1 MRRNAKHT
9 VTCYDAQPLYACL
22 GPCSLF
28 MFDPITTLAQAY
40 HSDPVHYFHALNG
53 LSDFIWL
60 DSGRPASTQG
70 RYDIF
75 CAEAKSKVIIDS
87 QGKHWLNEQGA
98 KQAISPMQFDK
109 WVSKHTKPTVHQNQS
124 AQALPFIGGIIGYMG
139 YAWQNTEYKLPISED
154 YTGNIAELFAFD
166 WALVIDHQ
174 NQSACLVDASSTPET
189 VHELERISALL
200 SSAENNFAAQNGNG
214 ITGNFSCSQF
224 TADTTREQYH
234 AAIDDIHEYI
244 LSGDCY
250 QVNFAQRFSAEFKGE
265 LDTAYLK
272 LRAATPSPFSAYFK
286 TAKNPIL
293 SLSPERFLAFDG
305 KQVLTQPIKG
315 SSPRGRTPE
324 EDAALA
330 QALLASE
337 KNRAENVMIV
347 DLLRND
353 LSQCCK
359 PFSVKV
365 PKLFELQTFANVHH
379 LVSTVTGEL
388 ENDCDA
394 FTLFKKSF
402 PGGSITG
409 APKKRAMEIIAE
421 LEPHSRGV
429 YCGSVAYFSR
439 NGKADSSITIRT
451 LQADG
456 NRLYC
461 WGGGG
466 IVLDSEAN
474 QEFDE
479 SLFKVRKL
487 MAALNPDT

>member
-1 MRRNAKHT
+1 
-9 VTCYDAQPLYACL
+9 
-22 GPCSLF
+22 

-40 HSDPVHYFHALNG
+40 HSDPVHYFHALRG

-60 DSGRPASTQG
+60 DSGRPVSTQG
-70 RYDIF
+70 RFDIF
-75 CAEAKSKVIIDS
+75 CAEATSKVTVDN
-87 QGKHWLNEQGA
+87 QGQHWLHEQGR
-98 KQAISPMQFDK
+98 QRAISPAQLDE
-109 WVSKHTKPTVHQNQS
+109 WIEEQTQS
-124 AQALPFIGGIIGYMG
+124 GGILTPNELSHSLPFIGGVIGYMG
-139 YAWQNTEYKLPISED
+139 YAWQNLEYKLPIHDEYS
-154 YTGNIAELFAFD
+154 GNIAEFFAFD
-166 WALVIDHQ
+166 WALIIDHQ
-174 NQSACLVDASSTPET
+174 YERATLVSTT
-189 VHELERISALL
+189 STHDKSRQHTLDRISTLL
-200 SSAENNFAAQNGNG
+200 LAPPKLNTSADNNYG
-214 ITGNFSCSQF
+214 ISERFCCGEFQP
-224 TADTTREQYH
+224 DITREQYLN
-234 AAIDDIHEYI
+234 AISDIHEYI
-244 LSGDCY
+244 LAGDCY
-250 QVNFAQRFSAEFKGE
+250 QVNFAQRFSAAFEGE
-265 LDTAYLK
+265 LDLAYLI
-272 LRAATPSPFSAYFK
+272 LREATPSPFSAYFK
-286 TAKNPIL
+286 TAQNPVL

-305 KQVLTQPIKG
+305 KHVVTQPIKG
-315 SSPRGRTPE
+315 SSPRGENRE
-324 EDAALA
+324 EDSALA
-330 QALLASE
+330 EALLASE

-388 ENDCDA
+388 NDEYDA

-421 LEPHSRGV
+421 LEPHDRGV

-456 NRLYC
+456 NRLFC

-466 IVLDSEAN
+466 IVLDSDAT

-479 SLFKVRKL
+479 SVFKVNKL
-487 MAALNPDT
+487 MRALNARTSFGNT